1 MSVFS
6 IILLSL
12 LGAYLIVWSVDKF
25 IVTPRREIRHLPE
38 IDERL
43 KEVEKKLDELAK
55 EDADESQ
62 PE

>member
-25 IVTPRREIRHLPE
+25 IITPRRELRHLPE

-43 KEVEKKLDELAK
+43 KELEKRVDDLSKTD
-55 EDADESQ
+55 DAESL
-62 PE
+62 

>member
-12 LGAYLIVWSVDKF
+12 LGAYLIVWSIDKF
-25 IVTPRREIRHLPE
+25 IITPRRELRHLPE

-43 KEVEKKLDELAK
+43 KEVEKKLDEMSK
-55 EDADESQ
+55 ADESQ
-62 PE
+62 AE